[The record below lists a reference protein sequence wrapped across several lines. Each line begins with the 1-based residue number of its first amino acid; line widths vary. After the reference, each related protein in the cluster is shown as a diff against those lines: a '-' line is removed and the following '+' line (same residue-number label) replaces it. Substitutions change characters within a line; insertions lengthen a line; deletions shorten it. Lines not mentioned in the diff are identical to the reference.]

1 MRRDRTPGLL
11 LGESQATLADAGP
24 AGPAAP
30 RDPGTPAARG
40 GGRLLGHALAARP
53 RGRRPRRTA
62 VRDAVICEPLRT
74 PVGGFGGSLR
84 DVAVQDLASTVIRA
98 LMERTGLPP
107 ESVDDVVLGHC
118 YPTMEAPALGRV
130 AALDAGLPVTA
141 TGLQI
146 DRRCG
151 SGLQAV
157 LYAAMQVQNGVSDV
171 VLAGGAESMSNA
183 PFYSVAMRW
192 GVKAGPGV
200 LLNDGLARG
209 RVTAGGVNHPVPGG
223 MIETAENLRRDYKIS
238 REEQDEYSVRS
249 HQRAA
254 AATEE
259 GRFADEIVPVTI
271 TGRKGNTVVERDE
284 HIRPDSSV
292 ETLAK
297 LRPIMGKADHEATV
311 TAGNASG
318 QNDGAAI
325 CVVTSPEKADE
336 LGLRPLARLVSWGIG
351 GGPTNTMGIGP
362 VLATAKALELAGLKL
377 SDMDLI
383 ELNEAFASQVLAVT
397 REWGFTEADFE
408 RTNVNGSGISL
419 GHPVGATGG
428 RILATLTREMDR
440 RQARYGLET
449 MCIGGGQGLA
459 ALFERVA

>member
-1 MRRDRTPGLL
+1 M
-11 LGESQATLADAGP
+11 
-24 AGPAAP
+24 
-30 RDPGTPAARG
+30 
-40 GGRLLGHALAARP
+40 
-53 RGRRPRRTA
+53 
-62 VRDAVICEPLRT
+62 RDAVICEPLRT

-84 DVAVQDLASTVIRA
+84 DVPVQDLAATVIRA
-98 LMERTGLPP
+98 VMERTGLPP
-107 ESVDDVVLGHC
+107 ESVDDVLLGHC
-118 YPTMEAPALGRV
+118 YPTMDAPALGRV

-141 TGLQI
+141 SGLQI

-157 LYAAMQVQNGVSDV
+157 VYAAMQVQSGASDV

-183 PFYSVAMRW
+183 PFYTTAMRW

-200 LLNDGLARG
+200 MLQDGLARG
-209 RVTAGGVNHPVPGG
+209 RVTAGGQNHPVPGG
-223 MIETAENLRRDYKIS
+223 MLETAENVRREYKIS
-238 REEQDEYSVRS
+238 REEQDEYAVRS

-259 GRFADEIVPVTI
+259 GRFADEIVPVTVKS
-271 TGRKGNTVVERDE
+271 RKSETVVDRDE

-297 LRPIMGKADHEATV
+297 LRPILGKDDPEATV

-318 QNDGAAI
+318 QNDGAAV
-325 CVVTSPEKADE
+325 CVVTSPEKAAE
-336 LGLRPLARLVSWGIG
+336 LGLRPLARLVSWGVG
-351 GGPTNTMGIGP
+351 GVPPKTMGIGP
-362 VLATAKALELAGLKL
+362 VPATAKALDLAGVALK
-377 SDMDLI
+377 DVDLI

-397 REWGFTEADFE
+397 REWGFTPSDFD
-408 RTNVNGSGISL
+408 RMNVNGSGISL

-428 RILATLTREMDR
+428 RILATLTREMAR
-440 RQARYGLET
+440 RGARYGLET

-459 ALFERVA
+459 ALFERV